1 MSNHEIL
8 DFDLLVGRS
17 APFRGFGE
25 VVEDSR
31 RIEVEFHKDVDQ
43 VRRQIRD
50 TFGARLEEPS
60 STPKELDNII
70 RELWQTGWDP
80 RVGNLQLFARDLG
93 LLLTE
98 ATLVLLKGTLIPRS
112 TSNLI
117 HWSIFWATER
127 VEAFPFHKA
136 LKCLTHSDGETMTYF
151 VRGLGHQLDMRR
163 ENGS

>member
-1 MSNHEIL
+1 MSSHEIQ

-17 APFRGFGE
+17 APFHGFGE
-25 VVEDSR
+25 VVRDPR
-31 RIEVEFHKDVDQ
+31 RIEVEFLKNVDQ

-50 TFGARLEEPS
+50 TFGVRLEES
-60 STPKELDNII
+60 SSIPEELDGII

-80 RVGNLQLFARDLG
+80 RVGNLQLFTRDFG

-98 ATLVLLKGTLIPRS
+98 ATLDLLKGTLIPRS
-112 TSNLI
+112 ASNLI
-117 HWSIFWATER
+117 HWSIFWGTER

-136 LKCLTHSDGETMTYF
+136 LKCLTHLDGETMTYF

-163 ENGS
+163 ENGL